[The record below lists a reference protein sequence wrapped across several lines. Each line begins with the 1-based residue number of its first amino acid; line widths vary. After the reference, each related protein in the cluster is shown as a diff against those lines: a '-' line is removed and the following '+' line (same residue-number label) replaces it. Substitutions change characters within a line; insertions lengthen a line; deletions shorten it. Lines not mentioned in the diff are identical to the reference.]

1 MTLTNT
7 PVTRLV
13 VLGLVSA
20 SIAASLLDIKHYAYI
35 LINPHIVQYG
45 QFWRLF
51 TYQLCYTN
59 SAEVL
64 FAAMSL
70 YNLRT
75 VERMWGSRKYASFL
89 VVTSLIT
96 SIVPPAC
103 MTVLRPLAPSLF
115 NYMPG
120 GPTPIIFAVLAQFH
134 AMVPH
139 MYKYRIATSSAE
151 APPTTTT
158 SSEPFTGLTLSDKSY
173 QYALALHLALL
184 QWPGSVVGA
193 AAGWAVGWAW
203 RGALLPATLLTWRVP
218 GWVVGVKTQRS
229 GAEFEQLRRRL
240 EGENTTTAAGGV
252 GASTGVDAGGG
263 GVGERL
269 QDGDRRRTMGQQIVD
284 QFREAL

>member
-7 PVTRLV
+7 PVTRSV

-75 VERMWGSRKYASFL
+75 VERMWGSRKYA
-89 VVTSLIT
+89 V
-96 SIVPPAC
+96 IVPCRHVSNHVDCTAC
-103 MTVLRPLAPSLF
+103 VHDSAAAAGAEPVQLHAGRPDAHHLCGACTISRHGAAHVQVPDRDVVRGCTSDDDDEQRDL
-115 NYMPG
+115 YRAD
-120 GPTPIIFAVLAQFH
+120 AVGQV
-134 AMVPH
+134 VPV
-139 MYKYRIATSSAE
+139 R
-151 APPTTTT
+151 
-158 SSEPFTGLTLSDKSY
+158 
-173 QYALALHLALL
+173 
-184 QWPGSVVGA
+184 VGA
-193 AAGWAVGWAW
+193 APGAAAVARVGGG
-203 RGALLPATLLTWRVP
+203 RGGGLGSGLGVARGSATGRVP

-240 EGENTTTAAGGV
+240 EGENAATAAGGV
-252 GASTGVDAGGG
+252 GASTGVDAGGGG